1 MNAMDNIIKM
11 LGPGIG
17 ENKEHK
23 FVDTEI
29 ANEMISKLPAS
40 VWNSKTKF
48 LDPACK
54 SGIFL
59 YKIYKKLMEALEKE
73 AGFEDKEKRREH
85 ILKNQLYGVC
95 PNGQCEQF
103 SIRTAVG
110 YLTDEYNIK
119 WLDDYENKI
128 TDKEAIKELF
138 GGNINFDV
146 IIGYPQFDFKE
157 VAEEFADIVCLYV
170 D

>member
-1 MNAMDNIIKM
+1 MNAMDNILKM

-17 ENKEHK
+17 DYK
-23 FVDTEI
+23 FVDTKI
-29 ANEMISKLPAS
+29 ADEMICKLPAS

-73 AGFEDKEKRREH
+73 EEFKDKEKRREH

-110 YLTDEYNIK
+110 HLTDKYNIK
-119 WLDDYENKI
+119 MLDDYENKI
-128 TDKEAIKELF
+128 MDKEAIKELF

-146 IIGYPQFDFKE
+146 VIGYPQFDFE
-157 VAEEFADIVCLYV
+157 NVASELADIICLNV